1 MLEVVRRVFVQF
13 SFPVAFV
20 AKIFIFA
27 VIYWGIFAAS
37 PDSFRFGSGYNV
49 TPLSEFWADF
59 YETDDLENIQRQDF
73 GDGLSEF
80 QEKAS
85 ELNGAYKVWQDILSL
100 HEELEAHYEQVLT
113 DIDDANEAA
122 AAKYDEENV
131 TPLRQRLERDE
142 RLLESLAPS
151 EPDYLLVI
159 NRMARVRD
167 ELLQHYDFLI
177 SDREGFVPASLIAE
191 EHRLFKEIRRHAEN
205 LTKAEGDFRQF
216 RGELADAYSEAHAHA
231 IAQIGF
237 ADFLY
242 FSACVSTTTTFGDV
256 TANKA
261 WLRLLVVLQIVA
273 GIVMLARMLE
283 ALASSSKPPLSK

>member
-1 MLEVVRRVFVQF
+1 MAVAIQKIIFHLR
-13 SFPVAFV
+13 FPGVFV

-27 VIYWGIFAAS
+27 LIYWGIFAAS
-37 PDSFRFGSGYNV
+37 PDSFRFSSGYNV
-49 TPLSEFWADF
+49 TPLTEFWAEF
-59 YETDDLENIQRQDF
+59 YETDDLAGVQKADV

-80 QEKAS
+80 QDKAA
-85 ELNGAYKVWQDILSL
+85 EMNVAYRNWQDSL
-100 HEELEAHYEQVLT
+100 ARHEEIELQYQQVLA
-113 DIDDANEAA
+113 DIDAA
-122 AAKYDEENV
+122 FETAAGRYTETNID
-131 TPLRQRLERDE
+131 PLKQRLEHDE

-151 EPDYLLVI
+151 EPDYQLVA
-159 NRMARVRD
+159 NRIADSRD

-177 SDREGFVPASLIAE
+177 QDREGFVPESLIAE
-191 EHRLFKEIRRHAEN
+191 EQRLHQEFDRHAEILRN
-205 LTKAEGDFRQF
+205 TDGVFRRL
-216 RGELADAYSEAHAHA
+216 RGELSDAYSETRAGA

-261 WLRLLVVLQIVA
+261 GLRLLVVLQIVI

-283 ALASSSKPPLSK
+283 AIANSKKPSLSA